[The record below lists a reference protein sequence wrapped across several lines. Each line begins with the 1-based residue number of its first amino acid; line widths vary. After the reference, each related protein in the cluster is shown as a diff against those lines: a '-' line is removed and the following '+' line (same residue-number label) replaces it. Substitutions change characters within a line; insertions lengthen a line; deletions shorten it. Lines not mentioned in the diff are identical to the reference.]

1 MAMEVR
7 PIHIGIDVS
16 KSTLVIAD
24 EDDSITEIPN
34 EIQSLRGWLKTL
46 PGPARIGVEA
56 TGIFHVEL
64 IERAHQAG
72 HAVYVIDGYK
82 LNRYRESVGGRAKTD
97 ASDAHLLRRYLAK
110 ELDQLRPWSPP
121 PKGYRALQN
130 LLLRRAK
137 LVQCR
142 TRIDQSLRGLTE
154 LGPSRRALL
163 RQIDHLDRLI
173 QRRILKVLRSQNWFA
188 EARNV
193 QGIEG
198 IGVMTSA
205 ALVMAFRRGRFRTSD
220 AFIAFLGLDVRVR
233 DSGTM
238 KGRRKLTKKG
248 PPELRRLLYMAAMTA
263 SRSTTWAPIY
273 QRYLDRGLATTE
285 ALIILARKLARVA
298 FALLKNGTQYQPKS
312 VQGACMGT

>member
-1 MAMEVR
+1 MAMKVQ

-16 KSTLVIAD
+16 KSTLVIAND
-24 EDDSITEIPN
+24 DDSITEIAN
-34 EIQSLRGWLKTL
+34 ETQAIRVWLKTL
-46 PGPARIGVEA
+46 PRPARIGVEA

-64 IERAHQAG
+64 IERAHKAG

-82 LNRYRESVGGRAKTD
+82 LNRYRDSVGGRAKTD
-97 ASDAHLLRRYLAK
+97 ASDARLLRRYLAN
-110 ELDQLRPWSPP
+110 ELEQLRPWSPP
-121 PKGYRALQN
+121 PKGYRVLQN

-163 RQIDHLDRLI
+163 SQIDQLDRMIL
-173 QRRILKVLRSQNWFA
+173 RRILKALRSQQWFS
-188 EARNV
+188 EAKRV
-193 QGIEG
+193 QAVEG
-198 IGVMTSA
+198 IGSITSA
-205 ALVMAFRRGRFRTSD
+205 ALTMTFHRGQFRSSD
-220 AFIAFLGLDVRVR
+220 AFVAFIGLDVQVR

-248 PPELRRLLYMAAMTA
+248 APELRRLLYMAAMTA
-263 SRSTTWAPIY
+263 SRSPTWAPVY
-273 QRYLDRGLATTE
+273 QRYRDRGLSTTE
-285 ALIILARKLARVA
+285 ALIVLARKLARVA

-312 VQGACMGT
+312 AQGACMAT

>member
-16 KSTLVIAD
+16 KSTLVIAND
-24 EDDSITEIPN
+24 DDSITEIAN
-34 EIQSLRGWLKTL
+34 EAPAIRRWLKSL

-56 TGIFHVEL
+56 TGVFHVEL

-72 HAVYVIDGYK
+72 HAVYVIDGFK
-82 LNRYRESVGGRAKTD
+82 LNRYRDSVGGRAKTD
-97 ASDAHLLRRYLAK
+97 ASDAQLLRRYLTN
-110 ELDQLRPWSPP
+110 ELKDLSPWSPS

-163 RQIDHLDRLI
+163 RQIDQLDRMI
-173 QRRILKVLRSQNWFA
+173 VRRIYKVLRSQQWYT
-188 EARNV
+188 EAKNV

-198 IGVMTSA
+198 IGELISA
-205 ALVMAFRRGRFRTSD
+205 ALVMAYHRGRFRSSD
-220 AFIAFLGLDVRVR
+220 AFIAFIGLDVRIK
-233 DSGTM
+233 DSGTL

-248 PPELRRLLYMAAMTA
+248 SPELRRLLYLAAMTA
-263 SRSTTWAPIY
+263 SRSATWAPFY

-298 FALLKNGTQYQPKS
+298 FALLKNGTQYKPKS
-312 VQGACMGT
+312 ARGACIAT

>member
-16 KSTLVIAD
+16 KSTLVIAND
-24 EDDSITEIPN
+24 DDSITEIAN
-34 EIQSLRGWLKTL
+34 EAPAIRRWLKSL

-72 HAVYVIDGYK
+72 HAVYVIDGFK
-82 LNRYRESVGGRAKTD
+82 LNSYRDSIGGRAKTD
-97 ASDAHLLRRYLAK
+97 ASDAQLLRRYLTNERK
-110 ELDQLRPWSPP
+110 KLRPWSPP

-163 RQIDHLDRLI
+163 RQIDQLDRMI
-173 QRRILKVLRSQNWFA
+173 VRRIYKVLRSQQWYT
-188 EARNV
+188 EAKNV

-198 IGVMTSA
+198 IGDLVSA
-205 ALVMAFRRGRFRTSD
+205 ALVMAFHRGRFRSSD
-220 AFIAFLGLDVRVR
+220 AFIAFIGLDVRVR
-233 DSGTM
+233 DSGTL

-248 PPELRRLLYMAAMTA
+248 SPELRRLLYLAAMTA
-263 SRSTTWAPIY
+263 RRSATWAPVY

-285 ALIILARKLARVA
+285 ALIILARKLARIA
-298 FALLKNGTQYQPKS
+298 FALLKNGTEYQPKS
-312 VQGACMGT
+312 VQGACMAT

>member
-16 KSTLVIAD
+16 KSTLVIAND
-24 EDDSITEIPN
+24 DDSITEIAN
-34 EIQSLRGWLKTL
+34 EAPAIRSWLKNL

-56 TGIFHVEL
+56 TGVFHVEL

-72 HAVYVIDGYK
+72 HAVYVIDGFK
-82 LNRYRESVGGRAKTD
+82 LNRYRDSVGGRAKTD
-97 ASDAHLLRRYLAK
+97 ASDAQLLRRYLAN
-110 ELDQLRPWSPP
+110 ELKQLRPWSPP

-163 RQIDHLDRLI
+163 RQIDQLDRMI
-173 QRRILKVLRSQNWFA
+173 VRRIYKVLRSQQWYT
-188 EARNV
+188 EAKNV

-198 IGVMTSA
+198 IGDLVSA
-205 ALVMAFRRGRFRTSD
+205 ALVMAFHRCRFRSSD
-220 AFIAFLGLDVRVR
+220 AFIAFIGLDVRIK
-233 DSGTM
+233 DSGTL

-248 PPELRRLLYMAAMTA
+248 SPELRRLLYLAAMTA
-263 SRSTTWAPIY
+263 SRSATWKAFY
-273 QRYLDRGLATTE
+273 QRHLDRGLATTE
-285 ALIILARKLARVA
+285 ALIILARKLARIA
-298 FALLKNGTQYQPKS
+298 FTLLKNGTQYQPKS
-312 VQGACMGT
+312 ARGACIAT